1 VSVAIITGSAG
12 LVGSV
17 AARHFVDLGLHVVG
31 IDNDLRRRFFGADG
45 ATGPNADRLA
55 RELDGAYTHHTTDVR
70 DRDALERIFARY
82 GRDLSLVI
90 HAAAQPSHDW
100 AVRDPFTDFDINAS
114 ATLNVLEFTRRHSP
128 AAAVIFCSS
137 NKVYGDH
144 PNRLPLIEEDTRF
157 EISPAHRYT
166 GGIAED
172 MPIDACL
179 HSIFGVGKAAA
190 DLAVQEYGRY
200 FGMNT
205 ATFRCGTLTG
215 PAHAAAELH
224 GFLAYLVRCAME
236 HRTYTIY
243 GYGGKQVRDAIHAD
257 DVVTAFEAYWRAPR
271 PAQVYNLGGGRA
283 ANVSLLEAITQ
294 VERITGETLVTRYEP
309 VNRVGD
315 HKWWIGSNRRFE
327 RHYPQWRLTRDV
339 SDMLTD
345 MYTANL
351 ERWRWIGA
359 GA

>member
-1 VSVAIITGSAG
+1 
-12 LVGSV
+12 
-17 AARHFVDLGLHVVG
+17 
-31 IDNDLRRRFFGADG
+31 
-45 ATGPNADRLA
+45 
-55 RELDGAYTHHTTDVR
+55 
-70 DRDALERIFARY
+70 
-82 GRDLSLVI
+82 
-90 HAAAQPSHDW
+90 
-100 AVRDPFTDFDINAS
+100 VRDPFTDFDINAS
-114 ATLNVLEFTRRHSP
+114 ATLNVLEFTRRYAP

-157 EISPAHRYT
+157 EISPAHRYA

-172 MPIDACL
+172 MPIDGCL

-243 GYGGKQVRDAIHAD
+243 GYGGRQVRDAIHAD

-271 PAQVYNLGGGRA
+271 PGRIYNLGGGRS
-283 ANVSLLEAITQ
+283 ANVSLLEAIAMIEE
-294 VERITGETLVTRYEP
+294 VSGRPVSWTLSDE
-309 VNRVGD
+309 NRSGD
-315 HKWWIGSNRRFE
+315 HIWWISDVRRFQAD
-327 RHYPQWRLTRDV
+327 YPDWEYRYGLREIVEEIVDAATSRF
-339 SDMLTD
+339 
-345 MYTANL
+345 
-351 ERWRWIGA
+351 GA
-359 GA
+359 GG